1 MRAVPGER
9 VILPWLLR
17 CSGGVPHVYNAVCIL
32 HLNSSVFSY
41 WVFVTTFQH
50 WLPSTRLAFNLLF
63 AKEHVTRLYSKPL
76 QESCDAE
83 IPLER
88 WTIPQHFILLINNL
102 NVSPCQVSRAL
113 WIKSTSLFACMT
125 RFPVTEQNT
134 KHWQVKR
141 GSKFE
146 SEENTGMDART
157 HQIHPPTTISL
168 RDVQRNT
175 LDSENKCPF

>member
-9 VILPWLLR
+9 VILPWFLR
-17 CSGGVPHVYNAVCIL
+17 CSGGVPHVYNAACML

-41 WVFVTTFQH
+41 WVFVTMFQH
-50 WLPSTRLAFNLLF
+50 WLPSTLLAFNLLF
-63 AKEHVTRLYSKPL
+63 AKEHVTRFYSKPL
-76 QESCDAE
+76 QESCDAD
-83 IPLER
+83 IPSER
-88 WTIPQHFILLINNL
+88 WTIPQHFILLVNNL
-102 NVSPCQVSRAL
+102 DVSPCQVSR
-113 WIKSTSLFACMT
+113 T

-134 KHWQVKR
+134 KHWRVKR

-157 HQIHPPTTISL
+157 HQIHPPTTISP

-175 LDSENKCPF
+175 LDSENKGPF